1 MEPNKLYQKAV
12 ATGFSVIPRLLSATN
27 IMEAKRV
34 PRKIYRRP
42 ILYQFCDS
50 GFIIITAP
58 DKPSSIAVHLKRP
71 TFSLRN
77 IIDRRHMKI
86 GITCDSASALLI
98 SKWIADK
105 YQNNNPNKPAT
116 LRRDIIFLFFILKY
130 LAPPIVSPTINRIG
144 KQNKYLNISTIAKEI
159 SLEKYF
165 IIATIEVPTMISK
178 NRNSAPSKYESL
190 GDTDTLFKL
199 LPRTFE

>member
-1 MEPNKLYQKAV
+1 
-12 ATGFSVIPRLLSATN
+12 LLSATN
-27 IMEAKRV
+27 IIDAKRV

-42 ILYQFCDS
+42 ILYQFWES

-58 DKPSSIAVHLKRP
+58 DKPSSIAVHLNTP

-98 SKWIADK
+98 SKWITDK
-105 YQNNNPNKPAT
+105 YQNNNPNKPAK
-116 LRRDIIFLFFILKY
+116 LRSDMIFLFFILKY
-130 LAPPIVSPTINRIG
+130 RVPPIASPNINKIG
-144 KQNKYLNISTIAKEI
+144 KQNKYLNISTIAKET

-165 IIATIEVPTMISK
+165 IIATIEVPTTISR
-178 NRNSAPSKYESL
+178 NRNSAPRKYESL
-190 GDTDTLFKL
+190 EDSDSLFNL
-199 LPRTFE
+199 LPRTFERGYTSKSPAIKLIFFFV